1 MKKIILIGTGNLGKR
16 YLQAILN
23 ARGEFICHCYDI
35 DREAL
40 DGVPEFLRRN
50 NISSLPRMHFLFSD
64 ILGEIDR
71 NALVIVASTARGRRE
86 MISEIAT
93 LQPAAMIIEKP
104 VAQTAENYLHILN
117 ECRERGIDAFT
128 HYTLRFQPFC
138 TELKSMVADEKAFE
152 FILSLPAMGLACVS
166 IHYIDLF
173 LWLFGLHSAELS
185 AMDYAGIYEQKRR
198 GFYDMYGEAVVRVP
212 GRGTARFINN
222 ETDGIRTI
230 IIGLNNKVISVYE
243 DQRLMT
249 IMNRADKKITQH
261 EFQYRY
267 TSQYMTSV
275 VENYLNG
282 DVNSSGE
289 LVTLEEAL
297 LSHRIIYD
305 FMERSGNKDL
315 NIT

>member
-16 YLQAILN
+16 YLQAIFN
-23 ARGEFICHCYDI
+23 ARGEFICHCHDI

-40 DGVPEFLRRN
+40 DGIPEFLLRN
-50 NISSLPRMHFLFSD
+50 NITARPEIHYRFSD
-64 ILGEIDR
+64 ISGEIDR
-71 NALVIVASTARGRRE
+71 DSLVIIASTAGGRRE

-198 GFYDMYGEAVVRVP
+198 GFYDMYGEAVVRIP
-212 GRGTARFINN
+212 GRGTARFINT
-222 ETDGIRTI
+222 ETEGIRTL
-230 IIGLNNKVISVYE
+230 IIGLQEKVISVYE

-249 IMNRADKKITQH
+249 VVNRVDKTVTQH
-261 EFQYRY
+261 EFQYRFA
-267 TSQYMTSV
+267 SQYMTSV
-275 VENYLNG
+275 IENYLNG
-282 DVNSSGE
+282 DVNASGE
-289 LVTLEEAL
+289 LVTLEEAFR
-297 LSHRIIYD
+297 SHRIIYD
-305 FMERSGNKDL
+305 YMEKSGNKDL